1 MKTIDFRSNEF
12 KGFSG
17 LNPKTKDL
25 SGIREFK
32 NVNIIYGPNGSGK
45 STLSEYFK
53 NEYSARVFNRN
64 YIHEN
69 VYFEDEKRY
78 KGVKLITGETAV
90 EANEN
95 LKKELKLKT
104 ENESEVKKL
113 EQTNNGI
120 EIEIN
125 ELILKINKE
134 NKNGT
139 KIQNVSTKEK
149 AKTILKK
156 NIKNGSLSIDYN
168 KYDINDLVLF
178 SEDDKFLQ
186 QNQLNIE
193 VEENIQKILSEEYS
207 DATFTFADYQWIK
220 KGLTLIDD
228 KFCPFCSNELSE
240 DKLNQLDKY
249 IKDETNMAKQLLRI
263 QVKNLELINK
273 SYFENKNKNNKH
285 INEKTIKFHN
295 IIELPFF
302 EEVEALKSNIYL
314 KLSNMDMIVDFDYEA
329 FISKKEEVIE
339 KNKSK

>member
-1 MKTIDFRSNEF
+1 M
-12 KGFSG
+12 
-17 LNPKTKDL
+17 
-25 SGIREFK
+25 
-32 NVNIIYGPNGSGK
+32 
-45 STLSEYFK
+45 
-53 NEYSARVFNRN
+53 
-64 YIHEN
+64 
-69 VYFEDEKRY
+69 
-78 KGVKLITGETAV
+78 
-90 EANEN
+90 
-95 LKKELKLKT
+95 
-104 ENESEVKKL
+104 
-113 EQTNNGI
+113 
-120 EIEIN
+120 
-125 ELILKINKE
+125 ILKINKE